1 MKISIIVPSYNQ
13 GQFIAH
19 TIYSILLQS
28 YRDFEI
34 LVMDG
39 ASTDSTLEV
48 LNSIKDDRLIVAS
61 EPDDG
66 QTQAINKGFRAASGD
81 IVCWMNS
88 DDVFMPNSL
97 ASVVQEFKNNPRV
110 DVLSGDKFHIDE
122 GGMITSVQRYAQYDV
137 DSFAND
143 KMAMCN
149 QACFWK
155 RELFNKIGYLD
166 ETIQFVMDLEYFV
179 RMGNKESLNIKHI
192 PQVLG
197 AQRYYDGTKT
207 SDNEWI
213 KVWDE
218 ERTKVLEQNKLKMCL
233 FVKIRVKFNRALY
246 HIKTGYWHYIFTNRI

>member
-1 MKISIIVPSYNQ
+1 MKISIVTPSYNQ
-13 GQFIAH
+13 HQFIRE
-19 TIYSILLQS
+19 TVDSIISQS
-28 YRDFEI
+28 YENWELRI
-34 LVMDG
+34 VDG
-39 ASTDSTLEV
+39 GSTDGTVDYLETLEDNRITWV
-48 LNSIKDDRLIVAS
+48 S
-61 EPDDG
+61 EPDEG
-66 QTQAINKGFRAASGD
+66 QTNAINKGFRKCTGE

-88 DDVFMPNSL
+88 DDVFCPSSFDRVAKEFTKHTSL
-97 ASVVQEFKNNPRV
+97 

-122 GGMITSVQRYAQYDV
+122 GGTITSVQRYAQYDV

-179 RMGNKESLNIKHI
+179 RMGNKKSLNIKHI
-192 PQVLG
+192 PQILG

-207 SDNEWI
+207 SDSEWI

-218 ERTKVLEQNKLKMCL
+218 ERTKVLGLNKLKMCL
-233 FVKIRVKFNRALY
+233 FDKIRVKFNRALY
-246 HIKTGYWHYIFTNRI
+246 HIKTGYWHYLFTNRI